1 MKKHEKVLMSI
12 FLVGIAAF
20 ICDFL
25 FEVLLLGTPADY
37 QFFGGI
43 TQFLSV
49 FLAISA
55 GGIMTILTT
64 VWVRKRR
71 EAGLPPISKAYT
83 ISFILSFIPFLALVI
98 FSASHSEFKFMGETV
113 SHGFDAFIDYML
125 IMGIVIFSIIAPV
138 FPVIIFWQILYI
150 IHRFRNKKYSAS
162 RK

>member
-12 FLVGIAAF
+12 FIIVITAF
-20 ICDFL
+20 ISDFL
-25 FEVLLLGTPADY
+25 FEVLLLGTPVDY

-49 FLAISA
+49 FLAISV
-55 GGIMTILTT
+55 GGILTILTT
-64 VWVRKRR
+64 VWVRIRR

-98 FSASHSEFKFMGETV
+98 FSASHSDFVFMGETV
-113 SHGFDAFIDYML
+113 SHGFEAFIDYML
-125 IMGIVIFSIIAPV
+125 ITGIYIFSIIAPV
-138 FPVIIFWQILYI
+138 FPVIIFWQILDL
-150 IHRFRNKKYSAS
+150 IHRYRN

>member
-12 FLVGIAAF
+12 FIIVITAF
-20 ICDFL
+20 ISDFL
-25 FEVLLLGTPADY
+25 FEVLLLGTPVDY

-49 FLAISA
+49 FLAISV
-55 GGIMTILTT
+55 GGILTILTT
-64 VWVRKRR
+64 VWVRIRR

-98 FSASHSEFKFMGETV
+98 FSASHGDFVFMGETV
-113 SHGFDAFIDYML
+113 SYGFEAFIDYML
-125 IMGIVIFSIIAPV
+125 ITGIYIFSIIAPV
-138 FPVIIFWQILYI
+138 FPVIIFWQILYL
-150 IHRFRNKKYSAS
+150 IHRYRN

>member
-12 FLVGIAAF
+12 FIIVITAF
-20 ICDFL
+20 ISDFL

-49 FLAISA
+49 FLAISI
-55 GGIMTILTT
+55 GGILTILTT
-64 VWVRKRR
+64 VWVRIRR

-98 FSASHSEFKFMGETV
+98 YSASQGDFVFMGETV
-113 SHGFDAFIDYML
+113 SYGFEAFIDYML
-125 IMGIVIFSIIAPV
+125 ITGIYIFSIIASV
-138 FPVIIFWQILYI
+138 FPVIIFWQILYL
-150 IHRFRNKKYSAS
+150 IHRYRN

>member
-12 FLVGIAAF
+12 FIIVITAF
-20 ICDFL
+20 ISDFL

-49 FLAISA
+49 FLAISI
-55 GGIMTILTT
+55 GGILTILTT
-64 VWVRKRR
+64 VWVRIRR

-98 FSASHSEFKFMGETV
+98 YSASQGDFVFMGETV
-113 SHGFDAFIDYML
+113 SYGFEAFIDYML
-125 IMGIVIFSIIAPV
+125 ITGIYIFSIIAPV
-138 FPVIIFWQILYI
+138 FPVIIFWQILYL
-150 IHRFRNKKYSAS
+150 IHRYRN

>member
-12 FLVGIAAF
+12 FLVSIAAF

-49 FLAISA
+49 FFVISA
-55 GGIMTILTT
+55 VGIMTILTT

-98 FSASHSEFKFMGETV
+98 FSASQSDFVFMGETV
-113 SHGFDAFIDYML
+113 SHGFEAFIDYML
-125 IMGIVIFSIIAPV
+125 IAGIVIFSIIAPV
-138 FPVIIFWQILYI
+138 FPVIIYWQLLYL

>member
-20 ICDFL
+20 ISDFL
-25 FEVLLLGTPADY
+25 IEVLLLGTPVDY

-43 TQFLSV
+43 TQFLSI
-49 FLAISA
+49 FLAISV
-55 GGIMTILTT
+55 GGILTILTT
-64 VWVRKRR
+64 VWVRIRR

-98 FSASHSEFKFMGETV
+98 FSASHGDFVFMGETV
-113 SHGFDAFIDYML
+113 SYGFEAFIDYML
-125 IMGIVIFSIIAPV
+125 ITGIYIFSIIAPV
-138 FPVIIFWQILYI
+138 FPVIIFWQILYL
-150 IHRFRNKKYSAS
+150 IHRYRN